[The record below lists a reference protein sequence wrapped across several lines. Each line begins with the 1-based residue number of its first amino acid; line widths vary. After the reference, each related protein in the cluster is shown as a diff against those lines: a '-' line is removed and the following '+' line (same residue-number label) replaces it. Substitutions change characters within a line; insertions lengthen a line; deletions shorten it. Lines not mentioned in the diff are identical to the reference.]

1 MDLATSL
8 PTFKLNKLKDGIN
21 KMISENPY
29 TRDFKEKVIRALT
42 GQYTEED
49 ILRVER
55 EQRELL
61 EQIEREM
68 EIKHSVEATESI
80 VFLGTA
86 KEICDKYIDDNQ
98 IQSSET

>member
-1 MDLATSL
+1 MDLERTI

-21 KMISENPY
+21 QIISKNPY
-29 TRDFKEKVIRALT
+29 TEDFKEKVIRGLT
-42 GQYTEED
+42 GKYTEED
-49 ILRVER
+49 ILRVEQ

-68 EIKHSVEATESI
+68 EIKHCVEAKESI

-86 KEICDKYIDDNQ
+86 KEIYNQYIDDNQ
-98 IQSSET
+98 VQPSKA